1 MCKVIVLDDDQI
13 QHLILKKMM
22 LKYDMISETLFT
34 DDGVN
39 VLEFLTANKYEKQIL
54 PELLFLDLNMPKLN
68 GWRFLENLKT
78 LYPQLIKPVKV
89 YILSSSVDPKDVKR
103 SEKYTFV
110 KSYLIKPVTRERLNS
125 IMDGTHFV

>member
-13 QHLILKKMM
+13 QQLILKKMM
-22 LKYDMISETLFT
+22 GKYGITSDTIFT

-39 VLEFLTANKYEKQIL
+39 VLEFLSAHKNEKKIL

-68 GWRFLENLKT
+68 GWRFLEGLKV
-78 LYPQLIKPVKV
+78 LYPELIKPLNV

-103 SEKYTFV
+103 SEKYAFV
-110 KSYLIKPVTRERLNS
+110 KSYLIKPVTRERLSS
-125 IMDGTHFV
+125 IMENMAFV

>member
-22 LKYDMISETLFT
+22 SKYDMTSETLFT

-39 VLEFLTANKYEKQIL
+39 VLEFLTAHKYEKQIL

-68 GWRFLENLKT
+68 GWRFLEHLKT
-78 LYPQLIKPVKV
+78 LYPELIKPVTV